1 MDTHTEEILML
12 NLQPTAIPFYNNLA
26 VEQIALTTV
35 CLEQSRY
42 ELRGSCASLTLV
54 REYDSSPLSFIG

>member
-1 MDTHTEEILML
+1 MDIYVEEALTL
-12 NLQPTAIPFYNNLA
+12 NPEPVAIPFYNNLA

-42 ELRGSCASLTLV
+42 ELSGSCGSLTLL
-54 REYDSSPLSFIG
+54 REYDSGTLSFIG